1 MKASGKRS
9 LIIMA
14 TVGGSGLR
22 GFLLPSD
29 LAFLKDVIKES
40 GPAGAGAGRPDCFLI
55 PNLSEL
61 VNLSYRPPPSLP
73 PHTKRHSPLLAL
85 R

>member
-40 GPAGAGAGRPDCFLI
+40 GPRRGRGG
-55 PNLSEL
+55 
-61 VNLSYRPPPSLP
+61 
-73 PHTKRHSPLLAL
+73 KA
-85 R
+85 